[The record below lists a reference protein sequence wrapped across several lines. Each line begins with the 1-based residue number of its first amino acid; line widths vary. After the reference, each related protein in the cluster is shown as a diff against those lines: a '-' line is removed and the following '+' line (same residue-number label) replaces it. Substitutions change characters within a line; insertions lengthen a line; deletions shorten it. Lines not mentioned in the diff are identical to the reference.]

1 MLSPLILWSALLY
14 AGLHVVF
21 PEYSHSFV
29 SSKFDERSAKLVS
42 HALLA
47 LVRQLQGA
55 HFGSFMCSTAACF
68 RSSLRFCTPRLEKV
82 TLSCVGHCIL
92 ALWRSL

>member
-47 LVRQLQGA
+47 LVRQREGA
-55 HFGSFMCSTAACF
+55 HFGFFAVRRRVFARRCDFVRHGS
-68 RSSLRFCTPRLEKV
+68 RR
-82 TLSCVGHCIL
+82 
-92 ALWRSL
+92 